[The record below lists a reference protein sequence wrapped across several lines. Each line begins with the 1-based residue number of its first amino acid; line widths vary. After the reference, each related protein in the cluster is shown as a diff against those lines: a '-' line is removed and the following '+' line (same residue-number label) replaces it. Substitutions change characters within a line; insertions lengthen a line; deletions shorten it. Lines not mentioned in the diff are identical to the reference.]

1 MLALYN
7 ASFNTSIY
15 PIYDK
20 RSLLLANKVLV
31 KVSRRNIL
39 MSNLINV
46 RPLIGL
52 LICNY
57 SCLLNAIISSFLGLI
72 TWAVKERLK
81 EASS

>member
-7 ASFNTSIY
+7 ASSNTSIY

-20 RSLLLANKVLV
+20 RSLLLANEALV

-46 RPLIGL
+46 RPLVGL
-52 LICNY
+52 SIYNY
-57 SCLLNAIISSFLGLI
+57 NYLLSAVTSSFLGLI
-72 TWAVKERLK
+72 T
-81 EASS
+81 